1 MMRLQTSSAG
11 FGRPLRIDMDLAT
24 YQRKLLA
31 LFRNT
36 YTVEEDDDAYIRA
49 IAQSKELIEGRKNIL
64 LWRVFVL
71 ERTCPLTVNLL
82 RRRDL
87 LEEIL
92 EALIMETN
100 ISPFRETQ
108 GPVFLE
114 KLSNHDDCMIAAV
127 AQFELALMNVKQGD
141 PARYVIHWDQE
152 PHGILY
158 SLAQNTPFAPDIPK
172 GSYDILVAHDLPGQF
187 KILSGR
193 VPETT
198 EGI

>member
-1 MMRLQTSSAG
+1 
-11 FGRPLRIDMDLAT
+11 MDLAT
-24 YQRKLLA
+24 CQRKLLA

-36 YTVEEDDDAYIRA
+36 YILGEDDDAYIRTV
-49 IAQSKELIEGRKNIL
+49 AQSKELEEGRKNIL
-64 LWRVFVL
+64 LWRIFVL

-92 EALIMETN
+92 EAFIRETN

-108 GPVFLE
+108 GPAFLE
-114 KLSNHDDCMIAAV
+114 RMSNHDDRLIAAV
-127 AQFELALMNVKQGD
+127 AQFELALMNVRLGD
-141 PARYVIHWDQE
+141 SARHVIHWDME

-158 SLAQNTPFAPDIPK
+158 SLAQNTPFASEIPQ
-172 GSYDILVAHDLPGQF
+172 GPYDILVARDLPGQF

-193 VPETT
+193 AMDD
-198 EGI
+198 